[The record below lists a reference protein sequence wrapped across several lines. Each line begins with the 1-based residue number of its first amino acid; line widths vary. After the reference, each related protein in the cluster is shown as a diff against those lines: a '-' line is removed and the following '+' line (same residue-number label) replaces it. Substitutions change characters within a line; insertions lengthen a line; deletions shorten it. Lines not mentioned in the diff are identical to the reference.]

1 MRPELY
7 HKEEEEQHS
16 ESRRASAGLRL
27 PPLGDPESV
36 IYMAPDQRAEGRE
49 GRVAEG
55 YWDPLVK
62 WAMVAKVP
70 V

>member
-1 MRPELY
+1 MGRQLRPELY

-36 IYMAPDQRAEGRE
+36 IYMAP
-49 GRVAEG
+49 
-55 YWDPLVK
+55 
-62 WAMVAKVP
+62 
-70 V
+70 